1 MTVSATA
8 TNTRLSYSILI
19 MLCKMPTL
27 SFCSKTAHQDQE
39 DGWNERNYNDKEW
52 KIIGA
57 NKRSPFNYD
66 SRMVCP
72 ENRAAIIMS
81 NI

>member
-19 MLCKMPTL
+19 MLCNMPTL
-27 SFCSKTAHQDQE
+27 SFYSKTAHQDQE

-57 NKRSPFNYD
+57 NNLGVLLITTQERFVRKI
-66 SRMVCP
+66 
-72 ENRAAIIMS
+72 EQQ
-81 NI
+81 